1 MTDTDR
7 LHVDAEDIAVP
18 KFDLVGGHV
27 DDHGAELDELAHRRS
42 AAPAHNEYEEQ
53 GLQGPAQVG

>member
-7 LHVDAEDIAVP
+7 LHLDAEDIAVP
-18 KFDLVGGHV
+18 KFDLVGAHV
-27 DDHGAELDELAHRRS
+27 DDHAAELDELAHRPD
-42 AAPAHNEYEEQ
+42 APPAHNDDEEQ